1 MANIKKAPAA
11 GKAPIDKEQQM
22 AVGRKGLW
30 LMVAGLIVMACG
42 FMLLTGG
49 GSEDPKVFNYDMF
62 DFRRLVAAP
71 IVIVCGIIVELAA
84 ILGWYKKAKDA

>member
-1 MANIKKAPAA
+1 MANNSKTPVGKAPA
-11 GKAPIDKEQQM
+11 DKEQMM
-22 AVGRKGLW
+22 AVSRKGLW
-30 LMVAGLIVMACG
+30 LMVAGLVVMACG

-49 GSEDPKVFNYDMF
+49 GSQDPKVFNYDMF